1 MAAIAKRAV
10 GDLVELRSLSGAVVL
25 IEASYARCLDD
36 LDALLTKDGVTPQLV
51 GYVKEKGLLPEE
63 RPAPASRKP
72 VARSGIRPVGN
83 RRIDVFDT
91 DRMTDG
97 VPQSGNLLTNYT
109 LDLSDVNGESLW
121 LCSYYYEAAQA
132 YKDKKGPK
140 DLPVAR
146 RRDGW
151 SFLLAD
157 AEDMQRLNR
166 VTLDGETVLAQ
177 MAGELVDVSALSWAS
192 EVADVLAPQ
201 VAQFHHLL
209 ESTGAERVED
219 LGIPATILQ
228 GIASSCE
235 REESREPRF

>member
-1 MAAIAKRAV
+1 MIVKAYY
-10 GDLVELRSLSGAVVL
+10 SG
-25 IEASYARCLDD
+25 
-36 LDALLTKDGVTPQLV
+36 G
-51 GYVKEKGLLPEE
+51 
-63 RPAPASRKP
+63 
-72 VARSGIRPVGN
+72 
-83 RRIDVFDT
+83 RIDVFDT

-97 VPQSGNLLTNYT
+97 LPQPGNLLTNYT

-132 YKDKKGPK
+132 YKDEKGPK

-177 MAGELVDVSALSWAS
+177 IAGELVDVSALMWAS

-201 VAQFHHLL
+201 IVQFQRLL
-209 ESTGAERVED
+209 ESTGLGTIED
-219 LGIPATILQ
+219 LGVPCNVLLE
-228 GIASSCE
+228 IASSGE
-235 REESREPRF
+235 RSNEESSRF

>member
-1 MAAIAKRAV
+1 MIVKAYY
-10 GDLVELRSLSGAVVL
+10 SG
-25 IEASYARCLDD
+25 
-36 LDALLTKDGVTPQLV
+36 G
-51 GYVKEKGLLPEE
+51 
-63 RPAPASRKP
+63 
-72 VARSGIRPVGN
+72 
-83 RRIDVFDT
+83 RIDVFDT

-97 VPQSGNLLTNYT
+97 VPQPGNLLTNYA

-132 YKDKKGPK
+132 YKDEKGPK

-166 VTLDGETVLAQ
+166 VTLDGETVLMQ
-177 MAGELVDVSALSWAS
+177 IAGELVDVSALSWAS

-201 VAQFHHLL
+201 IAQFNRLL

-219 LGIPATILQ
+219 LGIPVSVLQ
-228 GIASSCE
+228 KVSSFGS
-235 REESREPRF
+235 EEGGQAPRF

>member
-1 MAAIAKRAV
+1 MIVKTYY
-10 GDLVELRSLSGAVVL
+10 SG
-25 IEASYARCLDD
+25 
-36 LDALLTKDGVTPQLV
+36 G
-51 GYVKEKGLLPEE
+51 
-63 RPAPASRKP
+63 
-72 VARSGIRPVGN
+72 
-83 RRIDVFDT
+83 RIDVFDT

-97 VPQSGNLLTNYT
+97 VPQPGNLLTNYT

-132 YKDKKGPK
+132 YKDEKGPK

-157 AEDMQRLNR
+157 TEDMQRLNR
-166 VTLDGETVLAQ
+166 VTLDGETVLVQ